1 MQGDELL
8 EAGFAFET
16 VEYRVERAFQEAKLR
31 AAGIDPARYGGLADP
46 TFLGHGALKAM
57 HVSGISLLGQVHVTQ
72 RFRLHRA
79 LRLEEPLTVT
89 GMVTQVEAVPR
100 GRRVSCRFGY
110 RDREGREVCRTERS
124 GLRPDP
130 AGRRGRG
137 GGATVPEE
145 DGFEQIAEHRLTPE
159 GVAAYSDDTLNAIHN
174 DPEVAARY
182 GFRAP
187 IAAGLMGIHYYI
199 AALAGDGMPERL
211 DLAIRFLR
219 PMFWDD
225 RLGLQRRDA
234 RMRLV
239 NPDGKPVSEAVFS
252 LPKAVGSS
260 SNGV

>member
-16 VEYRVERAFQEAKLR
+16 VEFAVERAFQEAKLR
-31 AAGIDPARYGGLADP
+31 AAGIDAGRYGDRADP

-57 HVSGISLLGQVHVTQ
+57 HESGISILGQVHMTQ
-72 RFRLHRA
+72 RFRLRGPV
-79 LRLEEPLTVT
+79 RLDEPLTVA
-89 GMVTQVEAVPR
+89 GEVTRIDAVPR
-100 GRRVSCRFGY
+100 GRQVWCRFSY

-130 AGRRGRG
+130 ARKRGPG
-137 GGATVPEE
+137 GGADPPDEE
-145 DGFEQIAEHRLTPE
+145 GFREVAGHRLTPE

-187 IAAGLMGIHYYI
+187 IAAGLMGIHYYV
-199 AALAGDGMPERL
+199 AALSGDGMPERL

-225 RLGLQRRDA
+225 RLSLQRRDG

-239 NPDGKPVSEAVFS
+239 NPEGKPVSEAEFS
-252 LPKAVGSS
+252 LR
-260 SNGV
+260 

>member
-1 MQGDELL
+1 MRGDELL
-8 EAGFAFET
+8 EEGFAFET
-16 VEYRVERAFQEAKLR
+16 VAFSVERAFQKAKLG
-31 AAGIDPARYGGLADP
+31 AAGIDAGRYGDLADP

-57 HVSGISLLGQVHVTQ
+57 HESGISLLGQVHMTQ

-79 LRLEEPLTVT
+79 VRLDEPLTVA
-89 GMVTQVEAVPR
+89 GQVTRIEAVPR
-100 GRRVSCRFGY
+100 GRRVRCRFSY
-110 RDREGREVCRTERS
+110 RDREGREVCETERS

-130 AGRRGRG
+130 ARKRGPAG
-137 GGATVPEE
+137 GGGSAPVEE
-145 DGFEQIAEHRLTPE
+145 EGFQQVAEHRLTPE
-159 GVAAYSDDTLNAIHN
+159 GVAAYSDDSMNAIHN

-199 AALAGDGMPERL
+199 AALADTGIPERL

-225 RLGLQRRDA
+225 RLSLRRRGS

-239 NPDGKPVSEAVFS
+239 NPEGKPVSEAEFS
-252 LPKAVGSS
+252 LR
-260 SNGV
+260 

>member
-8 EAGFAFET
+8 EEGFAFET
-16 VEYRVERAFQEAKLR
+16 VEFAVERAFQEAKLR
-31 AAGIDPARYGGLADP
+31 ATGIDAGRYGDLADP

-57 HVSGISLLGQVHVTQ
+57 HESGISILGQVHMTQ
-72 RFRLHRA
+72 RFRLRRA
-79 LRLEEPLTVT
+79 ARLDEPLTVA
-89 GMVTQVEAVPR
+89 GEVTRIEDVPR
-100 GRRVSCRFGY
+100 GRRVWCRFRYIDG
-110 RDREGREVCRTERS
+110 EGREVCETERS

-130 AGRRGRG
+130 ARKRGPG
-137 GGATVPEE
+137 GGAIAPGEE
-145 DGFEQIAEHRLTPE
+145 GFREIAEHSLTPE

-199 AALAGDGMPERL
+199 AALSGEGMPERL
-211 DLAIRFLR
+211 DLSIRFLR

-225 RLGLQRRDA
+225 RLSLQRRNG

-239 NPDGKPVSEAVFS
+239 NPEGKPVSDAEFS
-252 LPKAVGSS
+252 LP
-260 SNGV
+260 

>member
-16 VEYRVERAFQEAKLR
+16 VEFAVTRPFQEAKLR
-31 AAGIDPARYGGLADP
+31 AAGIDAGRYGDRADL

-57 HVSGISLLGQVHVTQ
+57 HESGISILGQVHMTQ
-72 RFRLHRA
+72 RFRLHGA
-79 LRLEEPLTVT
+79 VRLDELLTVA
-89 GMVTQVEAVPR
+89 GEVTRIDTVQR
-100 GRRVSCRFGY
+100 GRQVRCRFSY
-110 RDREGREVCRTERS
+110 RDRSGRAVCETERS

-130 AGRRGRG
+130 ARKRGPG
-137 GGATVPEE
+137 GGASAPADD
-145 DGFEQIAEHRLTPE
+145 DGFKDVAEHRLTPE

-174 DPEVAARY
+174 DPEVAARF

-187 IAAGLMGIHYYI
+187 IAAGLMGIHYYV
-199 AALAGDGMPERL
+199 AALSGDGMPERL

-225 RLGLQRRDA
+225 RLTLQRRNG

-239 NPDGKPVSEAVFS
+239 NPEGKPVSEAESS
-252 LPKAVGSS
+252 LR
-260 SNGV
+260 

>member
-1 MQGDELL
+1 MQGDDLL

-16 VEYRVERAFQEAKLR
+16 VEFAVERAFQEAKLR
-31 AAGIDPARYGGLADP
+31 AAGIDAGRYGDRADP

-57 HVSGISLLGQVHVTQ
+57 HESGISILGQVHMTQ
-72 RFRLHRA
+72 RFRLRGPV
-79 LRLEEPLTVT
+79 RLDEPLTVA
-89 GMVTQVEAVPR
+89 GEVTRIDAVPR
-100 GRRVSCRFGY
+100 GRQVWCRFSY

-130 AGRRGRG
+130 ARKRGPG
-137 GGATVPEE
+137 GGGSVRADE
-145 DGFEQIAEHRLTPE
+145 DGFGTVAEHRLTPE

-187 IAAGLMGIHYYI
+187 LAAGLMGIHYYV
-199 AALAGDGMPERL
+199 AALSGDGMPERL

-225 RLGLQRRDA
+225 RLSLQRRDG

-239 NPDGKPVSEAVFS
+239 NPEGKPVSEAEFS
-252 LPKAVGSS
+252 LR
-260 SNGV
+260 

>member
-16 VEYRVERAFQEAKLR
+16 VEFAVERGFQQAKLR
-31 AAGIDPARYGGLADP
+31 AAGLDAGRYGDLADP

-57 HVSGISLLGQVHVTQ
+57 HESGISLLGQVHMTQ

-79 LRLEEPLTVT
+79 VRVEEPLTVA
-89 GMVTQVEAVPR
+89 GEVTRIDTVPR
-100 GRRVSCRFGY
+100 GRQVWCRFSY
-110 RDREGREVCRTERS
+110 RDREGREVCQTERS

-130 AGRRGRG
+130 ARKRGPG
-137 GGATVPEE
+137 GGSAASADG
-145 DGFEQIAEHRLTPE
+145 DGFKQIAEHRLTPE
-159 GVAAYSDDTLNAIHN
+159 GVAAYSDDSMNAIHN
-174 DPEVAARY
+174 DPEVAARF

-199 AALAGDGMPERL
+199 AALAGDGTPERL
-211 DLAIRFLR
+211 NLAIRFLR

-225 RLGLQRRDA
+225 RLSLHRRNG

-239 NPDGKPVSEAVFS
+239 NPDGKPVSEAEFS
-252 LPKAVGSS
+252 RR
-260 SNGV
+260 

>member
-8 EAGFAFET
+8 EAGFAFNT
-16 VEYRVERAFQEAKLR
+16 VEFAVERVFQEAKLG
-31 AAGIDPARYGGLADP
+31 AAGIDAGRYGNLADP

-57 HVSGISLLGQVHVTQ
+57 HESGISILGQVHMTQ

-79 LRLEEPLTVT
+79 VRLDEPLTVA
-89 GMVTQVEAVPR
+89 GEVTRIEAVPR
-100 GRRVSCRFGY
+100 GRRVWCRFSY

-130 AGRRGRG
+130 ARKRGPGG
-137 GGATVPEE
+137 GGAPVPDE
-145 DGFEQIAEHRLTPE
+145 DGFEQVAEHRLTPE

-187 IAAGLMGIHYYI
+187 IAAGLMGIHYYV

-225 RLGLQRRDA
+225 RLGLQRRNG

-239 NPDGKPVSEAVFS
+239 NPEGKPVSEAEYS
-252 LPKAVGSS
+252 LP
-260 SNGV
+260 

>member
-8 EAGFAFET
+8 KAGFAFET
-16 VEYRVERAFQEAKLR
+16 VAFSVGRAFQEAKLG
-31 AAGIDPARYGGLADP
+31 AAGIDPARYGDLADP

-57 HVSGISLLGQVHVTQ
+57 HESGISLLGQVHMTQ

-79 LRLEEPLTVT
+79 VRVDEPLTVA
-89 GMVTQVEAVPR
+89 GEVTRIEDVPR
-100 GRRVSCRFGY
+100 GRRVWCRFGY
-110 RDREGREVCRTERS
+110 RDGEGRAVCETERS

-130 AGRRGRG
+130 ARKRGPG
-137 GGATVPEE
+137 GGASAADE
-145 DGFEQIAEHRLTPE
+145 DGFERIAEHRLTPE

-187 IAAGLMGIHYYI
+187 IAAGLMGIHYYV
-199 AALAGDGMPERL
+199 AALAGKGMPERL

-225 RLGLQRRDA
+225 RLGLQRRSG

-239 NPDGKPVSEAVFS
+239 NSGGKPVSEAEFS
-252 LPKAVGSS
+252 LQ
-260 SNGV
+260 

>member
-8 EAGFAFET
+8 EAGFAFRT
-16 VEYRVERAFQEAKLR
+16 VEYAVERAFQETKLG
-31 AAGIDPARYGGLADP
+31 AAGLDAGRYGDLADP

-57 HVSGISLLGQVHVTQ
+57 HESGISLLGQVHMTQ

-79 LRLEEPLTVT
+79 VWLGEPLTVA
-89 GMVTQVEAVPR
+89 GEVTQVEAAPR
-100 GRRVSCRFGY
+100 GRHVRCRFSY
-110 RDREGREVCRTERS
+110 RDREGREVCETERS

-130 AGRRGRG
+130 AGKRGPG
-137 GGATVPEE
+137 GGKAGGAEE
-145 DGFEQIAEHRLTPE
+145 GGFEPVAEHQLTPE
-159 GVAAYSDDTLNAIHN
+159 GVAAYSDDSLNAIHN

-199 AALAGDGMPERL
+199 AALAGYGMPGCL

-225 RLGLQRRDA
+225 CLVLQRRAD

-239 NPDGKPVSEAVFS
+239 NAEGKPVSEAAFS
-252 LPKAVGSS
+252 LP
-260 SNGV
+260 

>member
-16 VEYRVERAFQEAKLR
+16 VAFSVERAFQEAKLG
-31 AAGIDPARYGGLADP
+31 AAGLDAGRYGDLADP

-57 HVSGISLLGQVHVTQ
+57 HESGISLLGQVHMTQ

-79 LRLEEPLTVT
+79 VRLEEPLTVA
-89 GMVTQVEAVPR
+89 GQVTRIEDVPR
-100 GRRVSCRFGY
+100 GRRVRCRFGY
-110 RDREGREVCRTERS
+110 RDREGRAVCEAERS

-130 AGRRGRG
+130 ARKRGPG
-137 GGATVPEE
+137 GGGPAP
-145 DGFEQIAEHRLTPE
+145 DGGGFERIAEHRLTPE

-225 RLGLQRRDA
+225 RLTLQRRNG

-239 NPDGKPVSEAVFS
+239 NAEGKPVSEAEFA
-252 LPKAVGSS
+252 LR
-260 SNGV
+260 

>member
-8 EAGFAFET
+8 EAGFAFNT
-16 VEYRVERAFQEAKLR
+16 VEFAVARAFQEAKLR
-31 AAGIDPARYGGLADP
+31 AAGIDADCYGDLADP

-57 HVSGISLLGQVHVTQ
+57 HESGISILGQVHMTQ
-72 RFRLHRA
+72 RFRLHGA
-79 LRLEEPLTVT
+79 VRLDEPLTVT
-89 GMVTQVEAVPR
+89 GEVTRIDNVPR
-100 GRRVSCRFGY
+100 GRQVWCRFSY
-110 RDREGREVCRTERS
+110 RDRSGREVCETERS

-130 AGRRGRG
+130 ARKRGPG
-137 GGATVPEE
+137 GGASAPEE

-174 DPEVAARY
+174 DPEVAARF

-187 IAAGLMGIHYYI
+187 IAAGLMGIHYYV
-199 AALAGDGMPERL
+199 AALSEGGIPERL

-225 RLGLQRRDA
+225 RLSLQRRNG

-239 NPDGKPVSEAVFS
+239 NPEGKPVSEAEFS
-252 LPKAVGSS
+252 LQ
-260 SNGV
+260 

>member
-16 VEYRVERAFQEAKLR
+16 VAFSVERAFQEAKLG
-31 AAGIDPARYGGLADP
+31 AAGIDAGHYGDLADP

-57 HVSGISLLGQVHVTQ
+57 HESGISLLGQVHMTQ

-79 LRLEEPLTVT
+79 VRVEEPLTIA
-89 GMVTQVEAVPR
+89 GMVTRIEAVPR
-100 GRRVSCRFGY
+100 GRRVWCRFSY
-110 RDREGREVCRTERS
+110 CDRAGREVCETERS

-130 AGRRGRG
+130 ARKRGPG
-137 GGATVPEE
+137 GGSAPVPDEG
-145 DGFEQIAEHRLTPE
+145 GFERIAEHQLTPE

-187 IAAGLMGIHYYI
+187 IAAGLMGIHYYV

-225 RLGLQRRDA
+225 RLSLQRRNG

-239 NPDGKPVSEAVFS
+239 NPEGKPVSEAEYS
-252 LPKAVGSS
+252 LQ
-260 SNGV
+260 

>member
-8 EAGFAFET
+8 EEGFAFET
-16 VEYRVERAFQEAKLR
+16 VEFAVERSFQEAKLR
-31 AAGIDPARYGGLADP
+31 AAGIDARRYGDLADP

-57 HVSGISLLGQVHVTQ
+57 HESGISLLGQVHMTQ

-79 LRLEEPLTVT
+79 ARLDEPLTVA
-89 GMVTQVEAVPR
+89 GEVTRIEDVPR
-100 GRRVSCRFGY
+100 GRRVWCRFRYVDG
-110 RDREGREVCRTERS
+110 EGREVCETERS

-130 AGRRGRG
+130 ARKRGPG
-137 GGATVPEE
+137 GGAAAPGEE
-145 DGFEQIAEHRLTPE
+145 GFEQVAEHPLPPE
-159 GVAAYSDDTLNAIHN
+159 GVAAYSDDPLNAIHN

-199 AALAGDGMPERL
+199 AALSGAGMPERL
-211 DLAIRFLR
+211 DLSIRFLR

-225 RLGLQRRDA
+225 RLSLQRRNG

-239 NPDGKPVSEAVFS
+239 NPEGKPVSEAEFS
-252 LPKAVGSS
+252 FR
-260 SNGV
+260 

>member
-16 VEYRVERAFQEAKLR
+16 VEYTVERAFQEAKLR
-31 AAGIDPARYGGLADP
+31 AAGIDAAHYGDVADP

-57 HVSGISLLGQVHVTQ
+57 HESGISLLGQVHMTQ

-79 LRLEEPLTVT
+79 VWVDEPLTVA
-89 GMVTQVEAVPR
+89 GEVTRIEEVPR
-100 GRRVSCRFGY
+100 GRRVRCRFSY
-110 RDREGREVCRTERS
+110 IDREGREVCETERS

-130 AGRRGRG
+130 ARKRGPG
-137 GGATVPEE
+137 GGASAPLDE
-145 DGFEQIAEHRLTPE
+145 DGFEAVAEHRLTPE

-187 IAAGLMGIHYYI
+187 IAAGLMGIHFYV
-199 AALAGDGMPERL
+199 AALAGDGGVPERL

-225 RLGLQRRDA
+225 RLRLQRRDG

-239 NPDGKPVSEAVFS
+239 NPEGKPVSEAGFS
-252 LPKAVGSS
+252 LR
-260 SNGV
+260 

>member
-16 VEYRVERAFQEAKLR
+16 VAFSVERRFQEAKLR
-31 AAGIDPARYGGLADP
+31 AAGIDAGRYGDMADP
-46 TFLGHGALKAM
+46 TFLGHGALRAM
-57 HVSGISLLGQVHVTQ
+57 HESGISILGQVHMTQ
-72 RFRLHRA
+72 RFRLRRA
-79 LRLEEPLTVT
+79 VRLDEPLTVA
-89 GMVTQVEAVPR
+89 GEVTRIDTVPR
-100 GRRVSCRFGY
+100 GRQVRCRFSYTDG
-110 RDREGREVCRTERS
+110 EGREVCETERS

-130 AGRRGRG
+130 ARRRGPG
-137 GGATVPEE
+137 GGSTPPDEE
-145 DGFEQIAEHRLTPE
+145 GFRQVAEHRLTPE
-159 GVAAYSDDTLNAIHN
+159 GVAAYSDDTMNAIHN

-199 AALAGDGMPERL
+199 AALSGDRMPERL

-225 RLGLQRRDA
+225 RLSLQRRNG

-239 NPDGKPVSEAVFS
+239 NPEGKPVSEAEFS
-252 LPKAVGSS
+252 LP
-260 SNGV
+260 